1 MSKKFPFYR
10 RIVEPQ
16 LDAMADTSDRET
28 SDRRN
33 ACLVR
38 GNVRPTHLLTFV
50 SQIIISI

>member
-1 MSKKFPFYR
+1 MPKKFPFYR

-16 LDAMADTSDRET
+16 LDAMAET

-33 ACLVR
+33 VCPVR

>member
-16 LDAMADTSDRET
+16 LDAMAET